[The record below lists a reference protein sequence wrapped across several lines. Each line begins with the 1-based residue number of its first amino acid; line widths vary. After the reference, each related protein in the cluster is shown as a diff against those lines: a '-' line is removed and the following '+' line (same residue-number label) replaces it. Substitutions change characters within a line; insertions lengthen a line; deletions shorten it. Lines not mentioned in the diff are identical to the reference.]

1 MKKLLSLFLSLTMCL
16 LLFGCSGIPSLP
28 TEQSDAG
35 GNTAPAV
42 TVPSETEPSGSDA
55 QDAELLPEEAGQGQ
69 IMIKIDNSNMEYYY
83 APDGSGQL
91 ILSYICEKPSVEIEG
106 NDYASDTIN
115 NFFNDLDEE
124 YYTGENRGRGNVFG
138 PGFNLMLQKAYDNFQ
153 KSIDYKIDIRLDL
166 VFSHYV
172 DVVRCDNRVIS
183 FVFTDYLFEGSGSGE
198 YYKYALSFDT
208 FSGEIIDI
216 TEGRDA
222 TRIRRTVNRNVAE
235 FEELS
240 YDKGC
245 WYLDNDGLS
254 FLVRNEEDGS
264 GSSYKTVTVPYSA
277 FNGVE
282 AAYMS
287 VTGKYRT
294 GSVSIDDHVPANST
308 LPILDR
314 IDADP
319 EGQDCFLTVEGTVYD
334 FKLINVQYSNYEEI
348 FYSKDMYWMTNYIS
362 DSIIQLALDI
372 PDGMP
377 NMMVSYKS
385 DGIEY
390 NRFITQ
396 SGKDGTLLLLDD
408 DITAVG

>member
-1 MKKLLSLFLSLTMCL
+1 MKKILIFILVLSMCL
-16 LLFGCSGIPSLP
+16 LMIGCSSLPSLP
-28 TEQSDAG
+28 SEPAPADNSSEVAG
-35 GNTAPAV
+35 GAETD
-42 TVPSETEPSGSDA
+42 TEPSVTGDA
-55 QDAELLPEEAGQGQ
+55 PEDLLPEEALEGQ
-69 IMIKIDNSNMEYYY
+69 IMIKINNSEIEYYY

-91 ILSYICEKPSVEIEG
+91 ILSYVCEKPSVEIEG

-138 PGFNLMLQKAYDNFQ
+138 PGFNQMLQKAYDNFQ
-153 KSIDYKIDIRLDL
+153 VSKDYETDLRLDL

-183 FVFTDYLFEGSGSGE
+183 FVFTDYLFEGKGSGE

-208 FSGEIIDI
+208 FSGEILDI

-222 TRIRRTVNRNVAE
+222 TRIRRTVNRNVAD

-254 FLVRNEEDGS
+254 FLVKSVEEES
-264 GSSYKTVTVPYSA
+264 GSSYKTVNVPYSA
-277 FNGVE
+277 FSGVE
-282 AAYMS
+282 AEYMS

-294 GSVSIDDHVPANST
+294 GSVSIKDSVPADSM

-319 EGQDCFLTVEGTVYD
+319 EGQQCFLTVDGTVYD
-334 FKLINVQYSNYEEI
+334 FKLINVQYSNYEEV
-348 FYSKDMYWMTNYIS
+348 FYSKNVYWMTNFLS
-362 DSIIQLALDI
+362 DSIIQLSLDI

-377 NMMVSYKS
+377 DMMISYVS
-385 DGIEY
+385 DGVEY
-390 NRFITQ
+390 SRFITQ
-396 SGKDGTLLLLDD
+396 SGKDGALLLVDD
-408 DITAVG
+408 DINAVG